1 MTNEV
6 LEFTKKE
13 MEATLGAFKKEL
25 GHVRTGRATT
35 QLLDGIMV
43 EYYGSRTP
51 LNQVATLNVPEPTL
65 IVIQPFDKTA
75 VAAIERAINTSDL
88 GLTPQN
94 DGKLIRVP
102 IPALT
107 EQRRKD
113 LVKHVKKVAEDYRV
127 SMRSH
132 RRDALEKLKGLE
144 KDKKITQD
152 DHRHGHDKV
161 EALTKDAIERL
172 DKLVKTKED
181 EIMAV

>member
-1 MTNEV
+1 MMNDV
-6 LEFTKKE
+6 IDATKKE
-13 MEATLGAFKKEL
+13 MDATVAAFKKEL

-43 EYYGSRTP
+43 DYYGTRTP

-75 VAAIERAINTSDL
+75 VQAIEKAIHTSDL

-127 SMRSH
+127 SMRNH
-132 RRDALEKLKGLE
+132 RRDALEKLKALE

-152 DHRHGHDKV
+152 DHRHGHDKI
-161 EALTKDAIERL
+161 EAGTKDAIERL